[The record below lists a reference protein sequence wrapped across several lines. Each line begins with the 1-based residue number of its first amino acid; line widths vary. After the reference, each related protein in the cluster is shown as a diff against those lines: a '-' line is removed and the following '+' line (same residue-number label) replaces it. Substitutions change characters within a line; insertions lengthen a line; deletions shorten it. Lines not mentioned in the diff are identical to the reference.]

1 MIPPLGMDPQVCCY
15 KDIGN
20 TRSNVGFTHYWAHKL
35 VTTKKNP
42 DIGARPSVVLGAYC
56 VDVNCKFPQVCCR
69 CMLQNVASEVGG
81 EAKQWQAD
89 KLKFALI
96 PAKGIGN

>member
-1 MIPPLGMDPQVCCY
+1 MGTQ
-15 KDIGN
+15 IGY
-20 TRSNVGFTHYWAHKL
+20 H
-35 VTTKKNP
+35 KKNP

-81 EAKQWQAD
+81 EAKKSSGKQT
-89 KLKFALI
+89 
-96 PAKGIGN
+96 N